1 MKKIIMLVTMLLVSI
16 NSHATLLSV
25 ELNQESYQVGDVLTA
40 DFIISDIEE
49 DVLGFQKLLATF
61 DFTLSW
67 DNSVIDYD
75 SSSFGNKL
83 NVGFGGSDQS
93 VFDFMTDSVTL
104 SEVSYAWW
112 DELLPVQDGLSQFVL
127 ASVNFDVT
135 NAGTSMLD
143 LTNVIFGDDFGS
155 SFVDVSS
162 TNASFIVNSAVPVDV
177 PEPMTILLMLI
188 AIAVLTRQRKL
199 N

>member
-1 MKKIIMLVTMLLVSI
+1 MKKIIMLLTMLLVSL

-25 ELNQESYQVGDVLTA
+25 ELNQDSYQVGDVLTA

-49 DVLGFQKLLATF
+49 DSLGFQKLLATF

-67 DNSVIDYD
+67 DNSITGYV

-93 VFDFMTDSVTL
+93 VFDIMTDSVSL
-104 SEVSYAWW
+104 SEISYAWW

-127 ASVNFDVT
+127 ASVNFNVTGVGTGILNLT
-135 NAGTSMLD
+135 NAS
-143 LTNVIFGDDFGS
+143 FGDDFGV
-155 SFVDVSS
+155 SFADVSS
-162 TNASFIVNSAVPVDV
+162 NNTSFIVNSSGPVDV
-177 PEPMTILLMLI
+177 PEPMTMVLMLV
-188 AIAVLTRQRKL
+188 ALTLLARQRKL

>member
-16 NSHATLLSV
+16 NSHATLLSI
-25 ELNQESYQVGDVLTA
+25 ELDQESYQVGDVLTA
-40 DFIISDIEE
+40 DFVISDIEE

-61 DFTLSW
+61 DFTISW
-67 DNSVIDYD
+67 DNSVINYD

-93 VFDFMTDSVTL
+93 VFDIMTDSVTL

-135 NAGTSMLD
+135 SAGTSMLD
-143 LTNVIFGDDFGS
+143 LTSVIFGDDFGS

-162 TNASFIVNSAVPVDV
+162 TNASFSVNSAVPVDV
-177 PEPMTILLMLI
+177 PEPMTILLMVI
-188 AIAVLTRQRKL
+188 ALTVLARQRKL